1 MFLEVATWK
10 DELRAA
16 LEVHGG
22 NGAFME
28 LSELSVEQV
37 HFGYSV
43 GCVCVCVI
51 FDLAGVVSC

>member
-1 MFLEVATWK
+1 MATWK

-16 LEVHGG
+16 LEVHRGDG
-22 NGAFME
+22 PFME
-28 LSELSVEQV
+28 LSVVGSFRLSIYV
-37 HFGYSV
+37 S

>member
-1 MFLEVATWK
+1 MSCARHWRFT
-10 DELRAA
+10 
-16 LEVHGG
+16 GG

-43 GCVCVCVI
+43 GCVCVCDI
-51 FDLAGVVSC
+51 